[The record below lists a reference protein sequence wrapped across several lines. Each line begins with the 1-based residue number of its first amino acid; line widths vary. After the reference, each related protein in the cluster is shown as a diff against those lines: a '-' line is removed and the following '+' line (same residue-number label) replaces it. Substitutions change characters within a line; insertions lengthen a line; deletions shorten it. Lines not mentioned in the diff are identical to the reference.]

1 MAERP
6 KDSLKFELN
15 ERLKTSIRSESYG
28 YVKVLTLYWTEGEI
42 GFREEAQ
49 EFGRFVQDIYGYDVE
64 EFEIPTLMSAQSL
77 RGVVLNSAVAA
88 GKHAISSKT
97 QSLLIIHYGG
107 HGDKDDDKHAGQERR
122 SVWAAYAVG
131 GPTLEWYKIQE
142 DLMDFDIDIL
152 LILDCCFASQAGRAS
167 DRRTGRILALAAA
180 AKNEKTRLPGDDSYT
195 QGIMREM
202 KKLVLENGYTSTLE
216 LHQRLLSRK
225 AGLQATPQYIPIR
238 LGHRDNDIRLTSTTV
253 TVSTSA
259 DVKVS
264 GSLLRFV
271 LRTENLDRETIQ
283 SLMTWLGSDVP
294 VEVTGMEIEEV
305 LVTTK
310 GIHNFLK
317 RARLEETPLST
328 AMDDSNWREITSAW
342 DRVLDLFH
350 QYDLN
355 SGNDESKERKVLVQN
370 RIESF
375 LSQLRSRN
383 DECLDAVEH
392 SALAASD
399 NLEDF
404 IVDQAIEDPTLQNI
418 GIADQLHLRRII
430 RSEDTWPGQE
440 KLSGTS
446 AVVAEY
452 KPYSPSRDQSDMEA
466 LTARVSQLSALL
478 KANKKT
484 AFRSLR
490 CCGWEDEPANNR
502 FILYF
507 EIPVR
512 FQDPEPEYRSLSDLL
527 KNPRNLGRPSLDA
540 RLKVAHI
547 LAKAVQSWHN
557 IGWVHEGI
565 SSSHILFFVSHQIRA
580 VVYDEPFLQG
590 FDLARPNVAPSIGR
604 YVDDITFNVYRH
616 PARQGPSRE
625 GHRKVHDFYS
635 LGVVLLE
642 LGLWQDANA
651 IVMPK
656 RGERLEVST
665 MQEKLQAAARDR
677 LPHYAGVSYEK
688 AVTACLS
695 GQPAVEK
702 DDRNE
707 SELAKTFKK
716 LVIDELAQGVR
727 II

>member
-6 KDSLKFELN
+6 EDPLKGELN
-15 ERLKTSIRSESYG
+15 ERLKSSIRSETYG
-28 YVKVLTLYWTEGEI
+28 FAKALTLYWAEGEV

-49 EFGRFVQDIYGYDVE
+49 EFGRFVRDIFEYEVE

-77 RGVVLNSAVAA
+77 KGVVLNSAIEA

-122 SVWAAYAVG
+122 SVWAAFAAG

-152 LILDCCFASQAGRAS
+152 LVLDCCFASQAGRAS

-180 AKNEKTRLPGDDSYT
+180 AKNEKTPLPGDDSYT
-195 QGIMREM
+195 RGIMREM
-202 KKLVLENGYTSTLE
+202 RSLVLANGHTSALE

-238 LGHRDNDIRLTSTTV
+238 LGNRDNDIRLMSTTV
-253 TVSTSA
+253 TISTSA
-259 DVKVS
+259 DAKDS

-271 LRTENLDRETIQ
+271 LRTDKLDHGTVQ

-294 VEVTGMEIEEV
+294 AEVTGMEIEEV
-305 LVTTK
+305 LITTK

-328 AMDDSNWREITSAW
+328 AINDSDWREIMLAW

-350 QYDLN
+350 QYNLS
-355 SGNDESKERKVLVQN
+355 SGNDESKERRALVQN

-383 DECLDAVEH
+383 DECLEAVEN
-392 SALAASD
+392 STLAASND
-399 NLEDF
+399 LEDS

-418 GIADQLHLRRII
+418 GVADQLRLRRII

-440 KLSGTS
+440 RLSGAS

-478 KANKKT
+478 KANKKD
-484 AFRSLR
+484 AFRALR
-490 CCGWEDEPANNR
+490 CCGWEDEPANSR
-502 FILYF
+502 FVLYF
-507 EIPVR
+507 EVPLR
-512 FQDPEPEYRSLSDLL
+512 FQDPEPEYYSLSYLL
-527 KNPRNLGRPSLDA
+527 KSPKNLGRPSLNA
-540 RLKVAHI
+540 RLKVAHT
-547 LAKAVQSWHN
+547 LAKAVHSWHN

-565 SSSHILFFVSHQIRA
+565 SSPHILFFVSHQRRA
-580 VVYDEPFLQG
+580 VLYDEPFLQG
-590 FDLARPNVAPSIGR
+590 FDLARPNLAPSIGR
-604 YVDDITFNVYRH
+604 HVDDIAFNVYRH

-625 GHRKVHDFYS
+625 GHRKIHDYYS

-642 LGLWQDANA
+642 LGLWQNANA

-656 RGERLEVST
+656 RGEMLEVSI
-665 MQEKLQAAARDR
+665 MQQKLQVAARDR
-677 LPHYAGVSYEK
+677 LPHYAGESYGR

-695 GQPAVEK
+695 GQLAVEK
-702 DDRNE
+702 DDRIE
-707 SELAKTFKK
+707 SELGKAFKK

-727 II
+727 VS